1 MNSHLVFLC
10 AFIVSVF
17 LSKYGTEIY
26 CCLARRF
33 DMVDRPDTLRKVHK
47 KPIPVGGGIILF
59 LTTILVFA
67 GCLLYAPSLPFPFR
81 RIVPSILMASTI
93 LVIVGLVDD
102 RWELSGSIKIC
113 SQIVAVSIL
122 LIFAKDYSKIS
133 LLGAEYDLGHMFYP
147 LGIIWFVG
155 LINAVNFL
163 DGADGVASTAGIFM
177 SLAAAIM
184 ALMTGQTTVAVIAII
199 FAGALLGFLFC
210 NFPPAKVYLGD
221 TGSMLIGL
229 VTGILLL
236 CASMTDNHVI
246 RVAPPLAVA
255 LIPIFDLTL
264 SFFRRISSERG
275 LFAADRCH
283 IQHRLLLRFNCERKI
298 LAVFAILFA
307 LAGAAGCI
315 GIYTGSDW
323 LPIGVFCLLPCGLVL
338 THLFGWEDTVV
349 LIRHIVNQY
358 RKWRNS
364 PIYRRQG
371 MAFHYQ
377 GDRAW
382 HKLWYVL
389 LNSMRRHDC
398 VRIKLDINVPSVHEY
413 YMAKWECGDRNNRD
427 NVVFMNVRIP
437 LMEGAQAI
445 GVLNIWFD
453 PKNISLEISMEIASR
468 LKKLC
473 VDYITEHIHAVEH
486 LDRLDGAVEINPSV
500 SQLGSY

>member
-1 MNSHLVFLC
+1 MNSYLVFLC
-10 AFIVSVF
+10 AFIASVF
-17 LSKYGTEIY
+17 LSKYGTDIY

-47 KPIPVGGGIILF
+47 KPIPVGGGVILF

-67 GCLLYAPSLPFPFR
+67 GCLLYAASSTFPFR
-81 RIVPSILMASTI
+81 KIVPSIFIASAI

-102 RWELSGSIKIC
+102 RWELSGKIKIF
-113 SQIVAVSIL
+113 SQIAAVSIL
-122 LIFAKDYSKIS
+122 LIFAKDYSTIS
-133 LLGAEYDLGHMFYP
+133 LLGVEYDLGHMFYP

-184 ALMTGQTTVAVIAII
+184 SLMTGQTTVAIIAII
-199 FAGALLGFLFC
+199 FTGALLGFLLC

-236 CASMTDNHVI
+236 RASMTDNHVI
-246 RVAPPLAVA
+246 RIAPPLAVA

-264 SFFRRISSERG
+264 SFFRRVSSGRG

-283 IQHRLLLRFNCERKI
+283 IQHRLLLRFNGERKT
-298 LAVFAILFA
+298 LAVLSVLFA
-307 LAGAAGCI
+307 LSGVAGCI

-323 LPIGVFCLLPCGLVL
+323 LPLGAFCLLPCGLVL
-338 THLFGWEDTVV
+338 THLFGWEDTAV
-349 LIRHIVNQY
+349 LIRRIVNQY

-377 GDRAW
+377 GNRAW
-382 HKLWYVL
+382 HKLWYML
-389 LNSMRRHDC
+389 LTSMRQYDC
-398 VRIKLDINVPSVHEY
+398 ARIKLDINIPSVHEY
-413 YMAKWECGDRNNRD
+413 YMAKWECGNTDNRD
-427 NVVFMNVRIP
+427 NVVFLNIRIP
-437 LMEGAQAI
+437 LMDGAHAI
-445 GVLNIWFD
+445 GMLSIWFD
-453 PKNISLEISMEIASR
+453 PQNVSLEISMEIASR

-473 VDYITEHIHAVEH
+473 VDYITEHVHTVEQ
-486 LDRLDGAVEINPSV
+486 LDRLDETIEIQPST
-500 SQLGSY
+500 SQLSSY